1 MLVQGLIA
9 CGYFTHKSEGEWGN
23 LDVHQNN
30 E

>member
-1 MLVQGLIA
+1 MLVKGLIA